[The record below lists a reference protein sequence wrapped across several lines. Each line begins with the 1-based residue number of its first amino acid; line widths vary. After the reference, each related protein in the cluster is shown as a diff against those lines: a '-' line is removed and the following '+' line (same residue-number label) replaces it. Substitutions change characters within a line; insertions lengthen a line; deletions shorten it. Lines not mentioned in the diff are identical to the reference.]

1 MTDESRDVS
10 EEVEGLIG
18 LLRKG
23 VDDILQK
30 FELDAED
37 LPECKLKDLQSYWV
51 LRDALIAYKR
61 DLTKAVRGVYH
72 PR

>member
-37 LPECKLKDLQSYWV
+37 LPECKLKDLPSYWN
-51 LRDALIAYKR
+51 LRDALVAYKR
-61 DLTKAVRGVYH
+61 DLPMAVKRAYR